1 MKQEIQEYSLYEK
14 VRFFIDY
21 IKVANLHAT
30 RLKRAL
36 EHCKKLIPLTSTKLS
51 SINEQ
56 NIAFLDMAT
65 TRFGKLQDV
74 MGAKI
79 FPLILEILEEDGAIS
94 FRDKLNRL
102 EKLGFIDNAN
112 WWSDLRNIRNELTQE
127 YPDNYS
133 LLADS
138 LNRFLPLAEELL
150 AFWQKLQEKLVEL
163 RGY

>member
-1 MKQEIQEYSLYEK
+1 
-14 VRFFIDY
+14 
-21 IKVANLHAT
+21 
-30 RLKRAL
+30 
-36 EHCKKLIPLTSTKLS
+36 
-51 SINEQ
+51 
-56 NIAFLDMAT
+56 MAT

>member
-1 MKQEIQEYSLYEK
+1 MKKSDFL
-14 VRFFIDY
+14 VDY
-21 IKVANLHAT
+21 IKAANLHAT
-30 RLKRAL
+30 RLERAL
-36 EHCKKLIPLTSTKLS
+36 EHCKELIPLTSAKLS

-74 MGAKI
+74 MGARI

-112 WWSDLRNIRNELTQE
+112 WWSDLRNIRNELTHE
-127 YPDNYS
+127 YPDNYR

-150 AFWQKLQEKLVEL
+150 AFWQKLQEKLL
-163 RGY
+163 KLKSY